1 MAFSIK
7 IYEKDK
13 YMYALMKA
21 RIGALYPEAYITDP
35 YLEARSDTDGTCS
48 VNIPRYCLIR
58 NSSAKTS

>member
-21 RIGALYPEAYITDP
+21 RIGAIFPEAYITDP
-35 YLEARSDTDGTCS
+35 YLEKGTGTDGDMFGEFTRILY
-48 VNIPRYCLIR
+48 NP
-58 NSSAKTS
+58 KQF